1 MLLVYNEHKAL
12 SSTQNLPAV
21 CPFDFFHSPHLFISV
36 HSETPCS
43 LCLLFNIFICYF
55 CFGAFLQ
62 HTVSLSFSDS
72 ISLQFSPLFFHFF
85 NFFFLLIPLV
95 VLTKS
100 TEGRVPSQQFSP
112 GKTVAITVE
121 GHSVSQSMICRMMPW
136 ICSSEGTWRPV
147 VLEGGYKNEQPER
160 AAKGNQW

>member
-1 MLLVYNEHKAL
+1 M
-12 SSTQNLPAV
+12 

-72 ISLQFSPLFFHFF
+72 ISLQFSPQFFHFF
-85 NFFFLLIPLV
+85 NFFFSPYSFSCPYKINRGKGS
-95 VLTKS
+95 LTTIQSRKDCCNNS
-100 TEGRVPSQQFSP
+100 RGPFCFPVYDLQDDALNMFLRGNMETSGSGRRV
-112 GKTVAITVE
+112 
-121 GHSVSQSMICRMMPW
+121 
-136 ICSSEGTWRPV
+136 
-147 VLEGGYKNEQPER
+147 
-160 AAKGNQW
+160 